1 MIFLDNLYLEKSL
14 WCSDIYDDTYIYV
27 GIIINPLPY
36 MVQSVSL
43 YDWAEKPYFIKLL
56 YQDLMISSWLGKT
69 FK

>member
-1 MIFLDNLYLEKSL
+1 
-14 WCSDIYDDTYIYV
+14 
-27 GIIINPLPY
+27 

-56 YQDLMISSWLGKT
+56 YQDLMIASWLGKT